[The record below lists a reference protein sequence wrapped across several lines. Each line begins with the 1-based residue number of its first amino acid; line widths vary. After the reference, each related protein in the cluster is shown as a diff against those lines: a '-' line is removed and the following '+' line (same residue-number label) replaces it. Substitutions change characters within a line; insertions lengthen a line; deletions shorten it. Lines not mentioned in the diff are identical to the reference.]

1 MVGTETTR
9 RSDLLSLTAMVLVV
23 IAACG
28 AAWFGWSWYS
38 AAHDSSLSYSRVRDT
53 VLRAGEQGVQNMN
66 TLDYRNV
73 NEGLSRWEQSS
84 TGALNQELVA
94 GTSTFMVQVQQARTI
109 STAKILDGAVKEL
122 DEHAGQATV
131 VVAVQITL
139 VTPDGKSTIKENR
152 MLAQLTRTPSGWK
165 LSALGSP
172 PVGG

>member
-1 MVGTETTR
+1 MVGTAVRESR

-38 AAHDSSLSYSRVRDT
+38 AAHDTSLSYSRVRDT

-73 NEGLSRWEQSS
+73 NEGLSRWEESS

-122 DEHAGQATV
+122 
-131 VVAVQITL
+131 
-139 VTPDGKSTIKENR
+139 
-152 MLAQLTRTPSGWK
+152 
-165 LSALGSP
+165 
-172 PVGG
+172 